1 MQAGRYGVRAHI
13 QMGVLSVAG
22 LASLH
27 VSAGAQ
33 NQAPANAEA
42 SKQAPAKAEAEKPD
56 GAKAEAA
63 KNFRAARAS
72 IVQQLRD
79 KNAEVRAAAIQKCAG
94 YPGVDAAKVL
104 MLQGLASSYE
114 DVRHGCIVTLWQ
126 FSRARE
132 VADYLRAEVT
142 KDVRKGPVHFATG
155 AAIAVLSA
163 GEADEAAFP
172 AEQSLDKLVALADGP
187 LAIVTLVDELSLHT
201 DETSVKLL
209 LKLSQTQFFRKKF
222 GPRRAMGQALMKMQ
236 KAEAVEA
243 ILQMLRTVQG
253 ETRADIEQY
262 LTELCG
268 QRLKTDEAWLA
279 WWKSVRETFEFPK
292 AIAGATPAMA
302 ATTPTYYGL
311 PMYGTKIVF
320 IIDASGSMRG
330 ERILAAKRELIQA
343 LYDLPDGTE
352 FNVLAFG
359 DHVLPWQRQLLVAS
373 KETKPAAQQFV
384 RNLGL
389 ASHTASYDAL
399 EAAMGFEAEA
409 IFFLTDGKPNAGKIS
424 QPAQIVNVIS
434 KLNRVKRMTIN
445 SIGIGVGLP
454 GNEFDQFLNVLA
466 VENFGKYRRVD
477 E

>member
-1 MQAGRYGVRAHI
+1 MQAGRYRVRALL
-13 QMGVLSVAG
+13 QMGVLSAAG

-27 VSAGAQ
+27 LSAAGQ
-33 NQAPANAEA
+33 NQAPVNAEA
-42 SKQAPAKAEAEKPD
+42 GKQDPAKADAEKPD

-63 KNFRAARAS
+63 KSFRAARAS

-126 FSRARE
+126 FSSTRE

-142 KDVRKGPVHFATG
+142 KDVRKGPVHFATV
-155 AAIAVLSA
+155 AAIAVLLA
-163 GEADEAAFP
+163 GETDEAAIP

-187 LAIVTLVDELSLHT
+187 LAAVTLVDELSLHS
-201 DETSVKLL
+201 DEASLKLL

-253 ETRADIEQY
+253 ETRADIELY
-262 LTELCG
+262 FTELCG

-292 AIAGATPAMA
+292 AAGAMQAMA

-343 LYDLPDGTE
+343 IYDLPDGTE

-424 QPAQIVNVIS
+424 QPPQIVNVIS

-454 GNEFDQFLNVLA
+454 GNEFDLFLNVLA